1 MDFAFSEEQEL
12 LRGAA
17 REFLA
22 DRYPAERVVALAD
35 TDEGADPAT
44 WSELAELGWLDP
56 ELGFLEHAVLLAESA
71 AALLPAPYF
80 STVGLTWPLL
90 DDELRGAVGRG
101 ERSVGLAWAEPGGP
115 ATLAG
120 VGDVATTAD
129 GDGRLSGR
137 KALVPDSG
145 LVSDVLVAASGPG
158 GAGWYA
164 VETAAA
170 GVTVRERSTV
180 DRTRRLGDL
189 VLDGAPAR
197 RLATAGE
204 VGTTMTTRALAA
216 AAWEAVGVA
225 QRALDLATEHA
236 KTREAFGRPIGVHQA
251 ISHRIADVFTEVEL
265 ARSLATWAG
274 WAVAESAE
282 EAPLAAAAAKSAAG
296 EAAVFACESAI
307 QVHGGVG
314 FTWEHVL
321 HRYYKRAQWLAA
333 FEGDGPAQRA
343 KIADAVLAG

>member
-35 TDEGADPAT
+35 TEEGADPAT
-44 WSELAELGWLDP
+44 WSELAELGWLDD

-80 STVGLTWPLL
+80 STVGLAWPLL
-90 DDELRGAVGRG
+90 DDELRAAVGSG
-101 ERSVGLAWAEPGGP
+101 ECSATLAWAEPGGP

-120 VGDVATTAD
+120 VGDVATTVD
-129 GDGRLSGR
+129 RDGRLTGS
-137 KALVPDSG
+137 KALVPDLG
-145 LVSDVLVAASGPG
+145 LVSDVVVAARGPDG
-158 GAGWYA
+158 LGWYA
-164 VETAAA
+164 VSTDAA
-170 GVTVRERSTV
+170 GVTATVLSTV
-180 DRTRRLGDL
+180 DRTRRLGSL
-189 VLDGAPAR
+189 SFDGAPGR
-197 RLATAGE
+197 R
-204 VGTTMTTRALAA
+204 VGDSVALGVVPDRALGA

-225 QRALDLATEHA
+225 QRALDLAAEHA

-251 ISHRIADVFTEVEL
+251 ISHRIADVFAKVEL

-274 WAVAESAE
+274 WAVDEGAD

-333 FEGDGPAQRA
+333 FEGDAPAQRST
-343 KIADAVLAG
+343 IADAVLAR

>member
-12 LRGAA
+12 LRAAA

-22 DRYPAERVVALAD
+22 DRYPAERVLALAD

-44 WSELAELGWLDP
+44 WSELAELGWLDA
-56 ELGFLEHAVLLAESA
+56 ELGFLEHTVLLAESA

-80 STVGLTWPLL
+80 STVGLAWPLL
-90 DDELRGAVGRG
+90 DEELRTGVGTG
-101 ERSVGLAWAEPGGP
+101 ERSVTLAWAEPGGP
-115 ATLAG
+115 ATLG
-120 VGDVATTAD
+120 GIGDVAATAD
-129 GDGRLSGR
+129 SGGRLTGR
-137 KALVPDSG
+137 KALVPDLG
-145 LVSDVLVAASGPG
+145 LVSDVIVAAAGPDG
-158 GAGWYA
+158 VGWYA
-164 VETAAA
+164 VDTAGS
-170 GVTVRERSTV
+170 GVTVSELSTV
-180 DRTRRLGDL
+180 DRTRRLGDFA
-189 VLDGAPAR
+189 LDGAVGR
-197 RLATAGE
+197 R
-204 VGTTMTTRALAA
+204 VGNAVPIKVVRDRALAA

-225 QRALDLATEHA
+225 QRALELAAEHA

-251 ISHRIADVFTEVEL
+251 ISHRIADVFAKVEL

-274 WAVAESAE
+274 WAVAEGAD

-343 KIADAVLAG
+343 TIADAVLAS